1 MCVVH
6 KLLQMEPNM
15 HSTETTT
22 VTTHAAAAA
31 PTARVGRRPRPQ
43 PKGFIIEVL
52 MQVERTDPMIARH
65 LGCSH
70 VGYMQKVF
78 KRKCDAAKYYNHHNR
93 HMRSLNAHGTY
104 RSDWDAN
111 TKLMCI
117 VREYKGVEALTIPKT
132 FFINVD

>member
-1 MCVVH
+1 
-6 KLLQMEPNM
+6 M
-15 HSTETTT
+15 HSTEAT
-22 VTTHAAAAA
+22 TTHAAA
-31 PTARVGRRPRPQ
+31 PITRARTRPRPQ

>member
-22 VTTHAAAAA
+22 VTTHTAAAA

-78 KRKCDAAKYYNHHNR
+78 KRKCDAAKYYNHHNS
-93 HMRSLNAHGTY
+93 HMRSLNAHVKSEKKISTHKRNRLFPY
-104 RSDWDAN
+104 MEMYS
-111 TKLMCI
+111 KKCI
-117 VREYKGVEALTIPKT
+117 
-132 FFINVD
+132 FS